1 MYNFNP
7 MNAYKII
14 TPLVIVFAL
23 LISISSCKDEKNVML
38 EKDKKL
44 LKEKLSSSKITI
56 YKSIKVLLRSA
67 NLSEKSGDITEIQEL
82 SNYIF
87 EKLIDVNSKDKK
99 LGVKDLYHV
108 FIKFNKLK
116 SKLKKIDEDKLPTI
130 LEAITNA
137 TNDISGKK
145 ENVLGLSFWNS
156 SIEHF
161 FLSVLLNDMTDH
173 TLIYG
178 LYEAS
183 LIDETKMQNN
193 EMKPIAMI
201 YKSMVYNNADLYYL
215 SEDLMTRNIKTLR
228 KGEIVSSKMLKNK
241 IFNEEKQIKQL
252 IGISYLIRGF
262 SRNHMNDIAKKD
274 EAIKDFTNFLNISK
288 KNGFN
293 NELSSIAGIYVYN
306 KKEDSKKTI
315 SFIKQLE
322 KSKNLNKEQKQY
334 LMDLKKSIK
343 TDGKINLKHDLLNN
357 MKSKDLLKN
366 IISDIIKEN
375 EYYKQVKKT
384 EAGEILFELPE
395 YIYDNYKEFKGVKS
409 KSIKYI
415 KKVKDLF

>member
-1 MYNFNP
+1 MKTLKFT
-7 MNAYKII
+7 I
-14 TPLVIVFAL
+14 PLVIAFAL

-44 LKEKLSSSKITI
+44 LEEKLSSSKVAI

-67 NLSEKSGDITEIQEL
+67 DFSEKSDDITEIQEL

-87 EKLIDVNSKDKK
+87 GKLIDVHLKDKK
-99 LGVKDLYHV
+99 LEFKNLYHV

-130 LEAITNA
+130 LEAITSA
-137 TNDISGKK
+137 TNEISGKK
-145 ENVLGLSFWNS
+145 ENVLNLSFWNS
-156 SIEHF
+156 SIEHL
-161 FLSVLLNDMTDH
+161 FLSVLLNDITDH

-193 EMKPIAMI
+193 EIKPIAMI

-215 SEDLMTRNIKTLR
+215 SEDLMTRNIKSL
-228 KGEIVSSKMLKNK
+228 KKSDIESSKMLKNK

-262 SRNHMNDIAKKD
+262 SRNHMHDDTKKS
-274 EAIKDFTNFLNISK
+274 EAIKDFTNFLNISE
-288 KNGFN
+288 KNGLN

-306 KKEDSKKTI
+306 KKGDSKKTI

-343 TDGKINLKHDLLNN
+343 ADGKINLKHDLLTN

-384 EAGEILFELPE
+384 EAGEILIELPE
-395 YIYDNYKEFKGVKS
+395 YIYDNHKEFKGVKS

-415 KKVKDLF
+415 KKVKNLFN